1 MIVLSISAQDGDIEF
16 LNDNSSFI
24 IEDNE
29 RIEQCENKVAY
40 YKSIGNF
47 KEAYFHLRQLKKI
60 KDSLLL
66 VKKNLFQEEVNSIL
80 ETKSKE
86 NQIELLN
93 TQNIANEETI
103 KARNTQQF
111 LYFGGAGIMIVILF
125 TLWHRIRITRRTRD
139 LVQRKNNQLEKEKTR
154 AENSEKFRQSFLA
167 NISHEIRT
175 PLNAIMGISK
185 ILINSKHSKEQEKY
199 LDVMYISSKDL
210 LVLINDILDLSKL
223 EAGKVELLMASF
235 YPKDIVDSII
245 HHLDRRAVEKRI
257 NLISQWDENIPELL
271 IGDAGKLKLVL
282 YNLVRNGIIFTQQGD
297 VKLSATLLSTND
309 NQASLQFK
317 VKDSGIGILK
327 EKQESILKTF
337 VKVYEKESLNYD
349 GSGLELPIISQILEL
364 QGGSIQLESEP
375 GKGSTFTVDV
385 PYEIDGFHITRDGEE
400 LKDEVA
406 IIDGISVLLVEDTEF
421 NVMVA
426 EAELNSVI
434 KDLHMDVAVNGKIA
448 VEMIQKNQY
457 DIVLMDV
464 QMPEMNG
471 YEATRA
477 IRGLDGATSAIPIIA
492 MTANDIQ
499 QEIDKCF
506 ESGMDAYVPKPF
518 ESKELVNKISRLLA
532 KKTTETIA

>member
-16 LNDNSSFI
+16 PNDNSSFI

-103 KARNTQQF
+103 KARNTQQL

-185 ILINSKHSKEQEKY
+185 ILINSKHSEEQEKY

-235 YPKDIVDSII
+235 YPKDIVDSIV
-245 HHLDRRAVEKRI
+245 HHLDRRAVEKSI
-257 NLISQWDENIPELL
+257 NLISQWDENIPEIL
-271 IGDAGKLKLVL
+271 IGDASKLKMVL
-282 YNLVRNGIIFTQQGD
+282 YNLVRNGIIFTQEGD
-297 VKLSATLLSTND
+297 VKLSAILLSTND

-327 EKQESILKTF
+327 EKQESVLKTF

-532 KKTTETIA
+532 KKTTETIV

>member
-1 MIVLSISAQDGDIEF
+1 MIVLSITAQDGDIEF
-16 LNDNSSFI
+16 PKDNSTFI

-29 RIEQCENKVAY
+29 RIEQCKNKVAY

-47 KEAYFHLRQLKKI
+47 KEAYFQLRQLKKI

-66 VKKNLFQEEVNSIL
+66 VKKNLFLEEVNTIL
-80 ETKSKE
+80 ETKYKE

-93 TQNIANEETI
+93 TQNAANEETI
-103 KARNTQQF
+103 KARNTQQL
-111 LYFGGAGIMIVILF
+111 LYVGGAGVMIVILLA
-125 TLWHRIRITRRTRD
+125 LWHRIRITRRTRD
-139 LVQRKNNQLEKEKTR
+139 LVQHKNNQLEKEKTR

-185 ILINSKHSKEQEKY
+185 ILINGKHLKEQEKY
-199 LDVMYISSKDL
+199 LDVMYVSSKDL

-223 EAGKVELLMASF
+223 EAGKVELIMASF

-257 NLISQWDENIPELL
+257 KLTSQWDENIPEVL
-271 IGDAGKLKLVL
+271 IGDASKLKMVL
-282 YNLVRNGIIFTQQGD
+282 YNLVRNGIIFTQQGN
-297 VKLSATLLSTND
+297 VNLSATLLSTND
-309 NQASLQFK
+309 NRASLQFK
-317 VKDSGIGILK
+317 VTDSGIGILK

-375 GKGSTFTVDV
+375 GKGSTFTVDI
-385 PYEIDGFHITRDGEE
+385 PYEMDAYHTERGGEE
-400 LKDEVA
+400 FKDEVA
-406 IIDGISVLLVEDTEF
+406 KIDGISVLLVEDTEF

-448 VEMIQKNQY
+448 VEMIQKNKY

-477 IRGLDGATSAIPIIA
+477 IRGLDGATSIIPIIA

-506 ESGMDAYVPKPF
+506 DSGMNAYVPKPF
-518 ESKELVNKISRLLA
+518 DSKELVNKISLLL
-532 KKTTETIA
+532 KVKTAETIA